1 MARGYTKKFIN
12 IVNNAD
18 QTKLGVQLAQ
28 VCIKNDIPV
37 IDVADFLKVTRV
49 TVYHWFKGE
58 TNVLQKYKETVEKL
72 ITKLST

>member
-1 MARGYTKKFIN
+1 MARGYTRKFIN
-12 IVNNAD
+12 IVNDAD
-18 QTKLGVQLAQ
+18 QTKLGVRLAK

-37 IDVADFLKVTRV
+37 NDVADFLKVTRM

-58 TNVLQKYKETVEKL
+58 TNVLHKYQETVSKL